1 MFARAMLVYM
11 FIMGASA
18 AIAAH
23 GEVVSYG
30 VGLES
35 CKTYLTAKELQGPD
49 EVSILDWLAGY
60 VSGVNSTTLHFNNIL
75 GDSNLTGAVYWLDDY
90 CRAHPPTEIA
100 VALDMMIMRARSTT
114 ARNTVELTTYGTGY
128 KSCEIYLGARGED
141 TAAQIAFIDWLG
153 GYVSGFNAVSVRTDD
168 ALSDAD
174 LTPAV
179 YWLDNYCRAN
189 PDPHFVEAIEA
200 RLAIPSRGDR
210 HIVPTQVPTS
220 AGVRRSN
227 D

>member
-1 MFARAMLVYM
+1 MFARAMLALM

-23 GEVVSYG
+23 SEVVTYG
-30 VGLES
+30 VGF
-35 CKTYLTAKELQGPD
+35 KTCEAYSTAKELQGPD

-75 GDSNLTGAVYWLDDY
+75 GDTNLAGAVYWLDDY
-90 CRAHPPTEIA
+90 CRIHPSTEIA

-114 ARNTVELTTYGTGY
+114 SRNTVELTTYGTGD
-128 KSCEIYLGARGED
+128 KSCEVYLGARGED

-153 GYVSGFNAVSVRTDD
+153 GYVSGFNAVSVKTDN
-168 ALSDAD
+168 ALNDVD

-189 PDPHFVEAIEA
+189 PDTLFVQAIEA
-200 RLAIPSRGDR
+200 RLAMSTLL
-210 HIVPTQVPTS
+210 PTT
-220 AGVRRSN
+220 AGARRSP
-227 D
+227 